1 MEGIGCNLERMEDK
15 IVTFSKF
22 GDTGKGGITRLALS
36 EADLQAR
43 AEFCKRMKAMG
54 ADIVTDDMGNIY
66 ATLKGTE
73 DLPHI
78 AIGSHCDSVIQGGN
92 YDGIL
97 GVLTGMEV
105 AETIVTE
112 EILHRHPIT
121 VMIWTNEEGARF
133 DPAMMSSGVITGK
146 FHKEKMLASK
156 DVEGVTFGEAL
167 DASGYK
173 GDEKNR
179 MNPKDY
185 KAFLELHIEQGP
197 VLEAANI
204 DIGVVEG
211 VVGMVNYEFQ
221 FIGQAGHAGTV
232 PQKMRK
238 DALLA
243 ASEAIQYLHREL
255 DKLDEKLV
263 YTTGRIICSPNV
275 HTIIPDNVK
284 FTLDARHQDP
294 EVIKQV
300 VEIIKNIPPKL
311 AKCKVS
317 YKELWS
323 RKTVSYNKEFVDFVE
338 KNANEYG
345 YSNMRMYSGPGH
357 DAQFI
362 ADMLPVTM
370 IFVPSIGGHSH
381 CEIERTPVENCL
393 KGANVLLKT
402 VLDIDKQ

>member
-1 MEGIGCNLERMEDK
+1 MKNVSCDKERMKDK

-22 GDTGKGGITRLALS
+22 GDTGRGGITRLSLAKP
-36 EADLQAR
+36 DIQAR
-43 AEFCKRMKAMG
+43 DEFCKRMKKLG
-54 ADIVTDDMGNIY
+54 AQIELDDMANIY
-66 ATLKGTE
+66 ATFEGSE
-73 DLPHI
+73 NLPRI
-78 AIGSHCDSVIQGGN
+78 AMGSHCDSVVQGGN

-97 GVLTGMEV
+97 GVMTAME
-105 AETIVTE
+105 AIETIVTE
-112 EILHRHPIT
+112 KIPHRHPIT

-146 FHKEKMLASK
+146 FDKEKMLQSK
-156 DVEGVTFGEAL
+156 DTEGITFGEAL

-173 GDEKNR
+173 GSENNR
-179 MNPKDY
+179 INPKDY
-185 KAFLELHIEQGP
+185 MAFVELHVEQGP
-197 VLEAANI
+197 VLENEKK

-211 VVGMVNYEFQ
+211 VVGMVNYEFE

-243 ASEAIQYLHREL
+243 ACEAIQYLHREL
-255 DKLDEKLV
+255 DKLDDKLV
-263 YTTGRIICSPNV
+263 YTTGRINCSPNI
-275 HTIIPDNVK
+275 HTIIPDDVK

-300 VEIIKNIPPKL
+300 VEIIKNIPKEL

-317 YKELWS
+317 YRELWS
-323 RKTVSYNKEFVDFVE
+323 RKTISFDKELVDLVE
-338 KNANEYG
+338 KGANHYG

-357 DAQFI
+357 DAQFV
-362 ADMLPVTM
+362 ADMLPTTM

-381 CEIERTPVENCL
+381 CEIENTPLDNCL
-393 KGANVLLKT
+393 KGANV
-402 VLDIDKQ
+402 VLQTILAIDKK

>member
-1 MEGIGCNLERMEDK
+1 MLSCNKERLEDK
-15 IVTFSKF
+15 ILTFSKF
-22 GDTGKGGITRLALS
+22 GDTGRGGITRLSLSKPALH
-36 EADLQAR
+36 AR
-43 AEFCKRMKAMG
+43 AEFCKRMKAIG

-66 ATLKGTE
+66 ATIKGSE
-73 DLPHI
+73 DLPRI
-78 AIGSHCDSVIQGGN
+78 AAGSHCDSVIQGGN

-97 GVLTGMEV
+97 GVLTAMEA
-105 AETIVTE
+105 AETIVRE
-112 EILHRHPIT
+112 NIPHRHPIT

-133 DPAMMSSGVITGK
+133 DPAMMSSGVVTGK
-146 FHKEKMLASK
+146 FDKEKMLASK
-156 DVEGVTFGEAL
+156 DTEGMTFGEAL
-167 DASGYK
+167 NASGYK

-185 KAFLELHIEQGP
+185 MALLELHIEQGP
-197 VLEAANI
+197 VLESEKM

-232 PQKMRK
+232 PQKIRR

-255 DKLDEKLV
+255 DKLDSKLV

-275 HTIIPDNVK
+275 HTIIPDDVK

-300 VEIIKNIPPKL
+300 VKVIENIPKEL

-323 RKTVSYNKEFVDFVE
+323 RKTVSFNKEFVNFVE
-338 KNANEYG
+338 KNANI
-345 YSNMRMYSGPGH
+345 YSYANMRMYSGPGH
-357 DAQFI
+357 DAQFV
-362 ADMLPVTM
+362 ADMLPTTM

-381 CEIERTPVENCL
+381 CEIEKTPLDNCL
-393 KGANVLLKT
+393 KGANVLLQT
-402 VLDIDKQ
+402 ILDIDKK